1 LPARIVVGFV
11 GGQFDEENN
20 QYLVTEADAHTWV
33 EVYFGGHG
41 WIPFEPTAAQSLIS
55 DEQLSLPLPPEL
67 EQPPQIL
74 DNRGKTEF
82 PGWEIG
88 IGVVV
93 FMIVGIWIGNRVDW
107 TRLMKMDA
115 TSLSLVIYQRLFLY
129 GRWLGL
135 GQEKSDTLY
144 EFDQKMKILLR
155 QLANT
160 PGKEKRLIGS
170 EFEISQLTEYA
181 VLANYSIGP
190 VDPELAEKILE
201 VWRKLRRKLRNAIWL
216 STRKSLR
223 EKVFNLGAKTKKD
236 DLITN
241 GAVDG

>member
-1 LPARIVVGFV
+1 
-11 GGQFDEENN
+11 
-20 QYLVTEADAHTWV
+20 
-33 EVYFGGHG
+33 
-41 WIPFEPTAAQSLIS
+41 
-55 DEQLSLPLPPEL
+55 
-67 EQPPQIL
+67 
-74 DNRGKTEF
+74 
-82 PGWEIG
+82 
-88 IGVVV
+88 
-93 FMIVGIWIGNRVDW
+93 MIVGIWIGNRVDW

-115 TSLSLVIYQRLFLY
+115 TSLSLAIYQRLFLY

-135 GQEKSDTLY
+135 GHEKSDTLY
-144 EFDQKMKILLR
+144 EFDQKMKVLLR

-201 VWRKLRRKLRNAIWL
+201 VWKKLRRKLRNAIWL

-241 GAVDG
+241 GVVDG